1 MDTEIVWVVGRYAL
15 LGLLYLFVLLVLRA
29 LVLEM
34 RSEPLPSEPSA
45 PVDAP
50 IAVATSPED
59 TVDHGHAPTPAPVAA
74 PQPSPVLATP
84 PIANGAASESIHGE
98 PLPPRLV
105 VVESGDP
112 TALPTGTTFPLS
124 AVTTIGRGAHNVVAF
139 PGDQFASTNHALI
152 FSRDGAPHVRDRG
165 STNGTL
171 LNGSR
176 LVDEGPLSDGDRI
189 SIGTTVLLFAAG
201 EEPRPDAASPEAT
214 S

>member
-1 MDTEIVWVVGRYAL
+1 VDTEIVWVVGRYAL
-15 LGLLYLFVLLVLRA
+15 LALLYLFVILVLRA
-29 LVLEM
+29 LILEM
-34 RSEPLPSEPSA
+34 RSEPLPSAPPA

-50 IAVATSPED
+50 IAVPTSPED
-59 TVDHGHAPTPAPVAA
+59 TVDHGHAPAPTPPPAPVVPAK
-74 PQPSPVLATP
+74 PLANRT
-84 PIANGAASESIHGE
+84 ASESLHGD

-112 TALPTGTTFPLS
+112 AALPTGTTFPLS
-124 AVTTIGRGAHNVVAF
+124 AVTTIGRGAHNVVAL
-139 PGDQFASTNHALI
+139 PGDQFASTNHALV

-171 LNGSR
+171 LNGGR

-201 EEPRPDAASPEAT
+201 EEPRSDAASPEAT